1 MTRVLPIDLAV
12 ILCRCGRFNA
22 KRLRNEKTKGG
33 SARPDRLTRFRVAAY
48 YSQKRQA
55 HAEHYG
61 MTSDASEQDNYFD
74 FVLNLILSLPRTI
87 MNPGLLVVALH
98 LAATLL
104 LLMRFTYPS
113 LALAVLCFQSLVSP
127 LIFMEPFLITLTLL
141 GSNLSSSNYVGTA
154 LLVLLVWFD
163 SWITLIV
170 ASALCW
176 YSCRDMS
183 TWRTGFDM
191 FEHIYRDAASAVS
204 SSRDRKITLSSA
216 YAASKDGKEN
226 YELRASEIYQRRN
239 ALTILSS
246 FLVAVSI
253 NKLLLGTIP
262 LFNSKTTALG
272 LVYIRYLLE

>member
-1 MTRVLPIDLAV
+1 
-12 ILCRCGRFNA
+12 
-22 KRLRNEKTKGG
+22 
-33 SARPDRLTRFRVAAY
+33 
-48 YSQKRQA
+48 
-55 HAEHYG
+55 
-61 MTSDASEQDNYFD
+61 
-74 FVLNLILSLPRTI
+74 

-127 LIFMEPFLITLTLL
+127 LILEPFEPFLITLTLL

-154 LLVLLVWFD
+154 LVVLLVWFD

-176 YSCRDMS
+176 YSCREMS

-204 SSRDRKITLSSA
+204 SSRDRKIALSSA

-253 NKLLLGTIP
+253 HKLLLGTIP